1 MRFLHTS
8 DWHLGRIFHGL
19 RMVEEQ
25 EYVLEQVIKAAID
38 KKVEAILIAGDIY
51 DRAVPPTEAISLLDK
66 TLTRLIK
73 ELHIPVILIA
83 GNHDNPDRL
92 GFSSTLLAKEGLY
105 IYGPANA
112 EIEPVVLNDEYGKV
126 YFAPLTYLEPLQ
138 ARILSKDDS
147 IKSHEAALMWQVE
160 TALKNI
166 PKEARK
172 VCLAHVFLTGATATP
187 ESERTLSIGGSSTV
201 SIDCFKEFNYTALG
215 HLHGCQSGDA
225 KIRYS
230 GSLLKY
236 SFNEV
241 KQQKGFHIVDLDAL
255 GNIKVQTI
263 PIKAHHELDCIEG
276 LFEDLIN
283 NPKENV
289 KDSFLQ
295 VTLLDKTPILN
306 AKYRLEEIYPNI
318 LHLEYKQLSNGK
330 VELDEENV
338 KLQLGPE
345 SLFANFFEQ
354 VNGRS
359 LDEAETKLL
368 HETLNE
374 LADSKRRE

>member
-8 DWHLGRIFHGL
+8 DWHLGRIFHGF
-19 RMVEEQ
+19 RMVDEQ
-25 EYVLEQVIKAAID
+25 KYVLDQVIQTAID
-38 KKVEAILIAGDIY
+38 EKVEAILISGDIY
-51 DRAVPPTEAISLLDK
+51 DRAVPPTEAVSLLDE
-66 TLTRLIK
+66 TLTHLIK
-73 ELHIPVILIA
+73 DLHIPVILIA

-92 GFSSTLLAKEGLY
+92 GFSSNLLADEGLY
-105 IYGPANA
+105 IYGPASK
-112 EIEPVVLNDEYGKV
+112 EIKPVILNDKYGKV

-138 ARILSKDDS
+138 ARILSNDAT

-160 TALKNI
+160 TVLKEI
-166 PKEARK
+166 PKDARK

-201 SIDCFKEFNYTALG
+201 SIDCFKDFNYTALG

-241 KQQKGFHIVDLDAL
+241 KQQKGFHIVDLDGK

-263 PIKAHHELDCIEG
+263 AIKAHHELACIEG
-276 LFEDLIN
+276 LFKDLVE
-283 NPKENV
+283 NPKEDLKN
-289 KDSFLQ
+289 SFLQ

-318 LHLEYKQLSNGK
+318 LHLEYKMLSNGK
-330 VELDEENV
+330 VELDEKNA

-345 SLFANFFEQ
+345 ELFANFFEQ
-354 VNGRS
+354 VNGRK
-359 LDEAETKLL
+359 LNEAETDLL
-368 HETLNE
+368 QETLNE
-374 LADSKRRE
+374 LNDSERRQ